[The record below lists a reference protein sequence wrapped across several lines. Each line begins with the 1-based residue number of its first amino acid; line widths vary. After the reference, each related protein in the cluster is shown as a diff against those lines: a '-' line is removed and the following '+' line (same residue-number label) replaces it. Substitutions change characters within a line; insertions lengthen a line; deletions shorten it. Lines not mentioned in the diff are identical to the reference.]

1 MKFVESGLANHPI
14 SPSTV
19 AHTISGGTM
28 CAKSARKIFIGWTSS
43 VGTCKRMLP
52 TVVAR
57 GVRVLDRL
65 RRAKGAISTQ
75 VELEGRSS
83 SVSFQSGIGVLGVIV
98 DHVRVD
104 FRSDLVFRKS
114 VQQGS
119 GEKVVYH

>member
-1 MKFVESGLANHPI
+1 
-14 SPSTV
+14 
-19 AHTISGGTM
+19 
-28 CAKSARKIFIGWTSS
+28 
-43 VGTCKRMLP
+43 MLP

-57 GVRVLDRL
+57 GVRVLNRL

-75 VELEGRSS
+75 VVLEGRSS

-104 FRSDLVFRKS
+104 FGSDLVFRKS